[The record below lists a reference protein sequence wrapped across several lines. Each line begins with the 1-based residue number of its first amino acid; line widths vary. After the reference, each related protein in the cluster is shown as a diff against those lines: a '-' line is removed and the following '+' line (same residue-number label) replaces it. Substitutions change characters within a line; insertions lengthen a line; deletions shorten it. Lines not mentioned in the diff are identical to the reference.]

1 VATNVETARPAE
13 ARPSGIRLLRMA
25 LKNRKTAIMLI
36 FGFSAGLP
44 FSLLVGTLNAWL
56 GEAKVDLATIG
67 IISWIGLAYAFKF
80 LWAPLVDRTRLPGL
94 GRLGRRR
101 GWLIL
106 CQLLL
111 AATFLALSLTDPAIA
126 IGTFALVAVI
136 GAFAS
141 ATQDVVID
149 AWRIDVADE
158 TATVEILSSIYQM
171 GFRIAALIG
180 GALALVLSAR
190 ISWPGVYAVMGVVMA
205 LTILATL
212 MAPDTARPV
221 EELGF
226 RELRERGAV
235 HPKLRAIGLTLVGL
249 GWAWAIGAVAL
260 FMVRILNVD
269 PADPTPPKAS
279 DFTAQMGP
287 WIIAATV
294 VLPAL
299 VATYFNWLRKH
310 GRNVLEHDVP
320 SSSATQRAADH
331 AYSALLLPLADLIAR
346 LRWGVII
353 ALGIILTYRLTDSI
367 WGPFAFPFYLT
378 ELQYTADEVAF
389 ASKVFGVFM
398 TIAGIAIGGIM
409 FVTVGRMP
417 TLIFGAIIAA
427 ATNLLYADLAG
438 GAYYIDAFANTFGL
452 NSLGV
457 DPRMVRL
464 MIAISGENIAG
475 GLAGAAYVAYLS
487 SIASKDYSAVQY
499 ALLSSLTL
507 LVGSLGRGA
516 LGEMIETDGYVP
528 VFYLTAA
535 LGGIAVVFCIL
546 EWIRWSYQRRRE
558 ASRPGLVPAGD
569 AARAQEGDTAA

>member
-1 VATNVETARPAE
+1 
-13 ARPSGIRLLRMA
+13 
-25 LKNRKTAIMLI
+25 MLV

-80 LWAPLVDRTRLPGL
+80 LWSPLVDRTRLPVL

-101 GWLIL
+101 GWLIV
-106 CQLLL
+106 CQLVL
-111 AATFLALSLTDPAIA
+111 ALTFVSLSLTDPALA

-171 GFRIAALIG
+171 GFRTAALVG

-190 ISWPGVYAVMGVVMA
+190 ISWPGVYLVMGVVMA
-205 LTILATL
+205 ATVIATL
-212 MAPDTARPV
+212 LAPDTARPA
-221 EELGF
+221 EGLGF
-226 RELRERGAV
+226 RELREPGAV
-235 HPKLRAIGLTLVGL
+235 HPKLRATGLVIVGL
-249 GWAWAIGAVAL
+249 GWAWAIATVAI
-260 FMVRILNVD
+260 FMVRILSVQPGD
-269 PADPTPPKAS
+269 PNPPKAS
-279 DFTAQMGP
+279 EFTSSTGP

-299 VATYFNWLRKH
+299 VAAYFNWLRAR
-310 GRNVLEHDVP
+310 GRNVLTEAAP
-320 SSSATQRAADH
+320 ATSGTQRAADH
-331 AYSALLLPLADLIAR
+331 AYSALLLPLVDLVGR
-346 LRWGVII
+346 LRWGVIV

-367 WGPFAFPFYLT
+367 WGPFAFPFYLS
-378 ELQYTADEVAF
+378 ELQYSADEVAF

-398 TIAGIAIGGIM
+398 TIAGIAIGGVL
-409 FVTVGRMP
+409 FVVLGRFP
-417 TLIFGAIIAA
+417 TLILGAIVAA
-427 ATNLLYADLAG
+427 ATNLLYADLAAG
-438 GAYYIDAFANTFGL
+438 SQYIDAFANTFGL
-452 NSLGV
+452 NAMGV

-516 LGEMIETDGYVP
+516 LGEMIETDGYVT
-528 VFYLTAA
+528 VFYVTAG
-535 LGGIAVVFCIL
+535 LGCIAVVFCIL
-546 EWIRWSYQRRRE
+546 EWIRTSWQNRRSE
-558 ASRPGLVPAGD
+558 AAPELVPPSD
-569 AARAQEGDTAA
+569 AAHAVVGDTPG

>member
-1 VATNVETARPAE
+1 
-13 ARPSGIRLLRMA
+13 
-25 LKNRKTAIMLI
+25 MLV

-56 GEAKVDLATIG
+56 GEAQVNLATIG

-80 LWAPLVDRTRLPGL
+80 LWSPLVDRTRLPVL

-101 GWLIL
+101 GWLIV
-106 CQLLL
+106 CQLVL
-111 AATFLALSLTDPAIA
+111 AGTFLSLSLTDPSLA

-171 GFRIAALIG
+171 GFRIAALVG

-190 ISWPGVYAVMGVVMA
+190 ISWPAVYAVMGVVMA
-205 LTILATL
+205 LTIIATL
-212 MAPDTARPV
+212 LAPDTARPAD
-221 EELGF
+221 ELGF
-226 RELRERGAV
+226 KELREPGAV
-235 HPKLRAIGLTLVGL
+235 HPKLRAIGLIVVGL
-249 GWAWAIGAVAL
+249 GWAWAIATVAW
-260 FMVRILNVD
+260 FMIRILSVAPGD
-269 PADPTPPKAS
+269 PNPPKAS
-279 DFTAQMGP
+279 EFTATMGP

-299 VATYFNWLRKH
+299 VATYFNWLRAH
-310 GRNVLEHDVP
+310 GRNVLDRAAP
-320 SSSATQRAADH
+320 ATSGLQRAADH
-331 AYSALLLPLADLIAR
+331 AYSALLLPLADLVAR

-378 ELQYTADEVAF
+378 ELQYSADEVAF

-398 TIAGIAIGGIM
+398 TIAGIAIGGVL
-409 FVTVGRMP
+409 FVTLGRMP
-417 TLIFGAIIAA
+417 TLVLGAIVAA
-427 ATNLLYADLAG
+427 VTNLLYADLAA
-438 GAYYIDAFANTFGL
+438 GAPYIDAFASTFGL
-452 NSLGV
+452 HNVGV
-457 DPRMVRL
+457 DPRMMRL

-487 SIASKDYSAVQY
+487 SIASKEYSAVQY

-516 LGEMIETDGYVP
+516 LGEMIETDGYVA
-528 VFYLTAA
+528 VFFLTAA
-535 LGGIAVVFCIL
+535 LGGLGVLFCIL
-546 EWIRWSYQRRRE
+546 EWIRSAWAKGRE
-558 ASRPGLVPAGD
+558 GRAAPERMPTSD
-569 AARAQEGDTAA
+569 AARVAEGDTAA

>member
-1 VATNVETARPAE
+1 METE
-13 ARPSGIRLLRMA
+13 KPSGLRLLKLAMRN
-25 LKNRKTAIMLI
+25 KKTGIMLV

-80 LWAPLVDRTRLPGL
+80 LWSPLVDRTRLPLL

-101 GWLIL
+101 GWLIV

-111 AATFLALSLTDPAIA
+111 AATFLALSLTNPAIA
-126 IGTFALVAVI
+126 IGTFALVAVV

-149 AWRIDVADE
+149 AWRIDVADD

-171 GFRIAALIG
+171 GFRTAALVG
-180 GALALVLSAR
+180 GALALVLSER
-190 ISWPGVYAVMGVVMA
+190 ISWPGVYAVMGAVMA
-205 LTILATL
+205 LTVIATL
-212 MAPDTARPV
+212 LAPDTARPPA
-221 EELGF
+221 ELGE
-226 RELRERGAV
+226 RELREPGAIT
-235 HPKLRAIGLTLVGL
+235 PKVRAIGLAVVGA
-249 GWAWAIGAVAL
+249 GWAWAIITVAL
-260 FMVRILNVD
+260 FMIRMLNIAPGD
-269 PADPTPPKAS
+269 PNPPKAS
-279 DFTAQMGP
+279 DFTAQTGP

-294 VLPAL
+294 LLPAL
-299 VATYFNWLRKH
+299 VATLFNWLQSR
-310 GRNVLEHDVP
+310 GRQTLTEARP
-320 SSSATQRAADH
+320 ATSAAARGADH
-331 AYSALLLPLADLIAR
+331 AYSALLLPLADLIGR

-353 ALGIILTYRLTDSI
+353 ALGIVLTYRLTDSI

-378 ELQYTADEVAF
+378 ELQYSADEVAF

-398 TIAGIAIGGIM
+398 TIAGIAIGGVL
-409 FVTVGRMP
+409 FVTLGRMP
-417 TLIFGAIIAA
+417 TLILGAIVAA
-427 ATNLLYADLAG
+427 ATNLLYADLAA
-438 GAYYIDAFANTFGL
+438 GAPVIDAFANFFGL
-452 NSLGV
+452 NNLGV

-487 SIASKDYSAVQY
+487 SIASKSYSAVQY

-516 LGEMIETDGYVP
+516 LGEMIDTQGYVP

-546 EWIRWSYQRRRE
+546 EWIRSAHERRNTE
-558 ASRPGLVPAGD
+558 AAPELVPTSD
-569 AARAQEGDTAA
+569 AARVQEGDTAA

>member
-1 VATNVETARPAE
+1 MERTDEKL
-13 ARPSGIRLLRMA
+13 SGLRLLGAAMR
-25 LKNRKTAIMLI
+25 NRKTGIMLV

-44 FSLLVGTLNAWL
+44 FSLLVGTLNAWM
-56 GEAKVDLATIG
+56 GEAQVNLATIG

-80 LWAPLVDRTRLPGL
+80 LWAPLVDRTRLPVL

-101 GWLIL
+101 GWLIV
-106 CQLLL
+106 CQAVL
-111 AATFLALSLTDPAIA
+111 AATFLSLSLTDPALA

-190 ISWPGVYAVMGVVMA
+190 ISWPGVYAVMGVVMG
-205 LTILATL
+205 LTIIATL
-212 MAPDTARPV
+212 IAPDTARPA
-221 EELGF
+221 EELGY
-226 RELRERGAV
+226 RELREPGAV
-235 HPKLRAIGLTLVGL
+235 HPKLRAFGLALVGA
-249 GWAWAIGAVAL
+249 GWAWAIATVAF
-260 FMVRILNVD
+260 FMVRILSVQPGD
-269 PADPTPPKAS
+269 PNPPKAS
-279 DFTAQMGP
+279 EFTAQMGP
-287 WIIAATV
+287 LIIAATV

-299 VATYFNWLRKH
+299 VATYFNWLRSR
-310 GRNVLEHDVP
+310 GRHVLTEATP
-320 SSSATQRAADH
+320 SNSGLQRAADH
-331 AYSALLLPLADLIAR
+331 AYSALLLPLADLVAR

-378 ELQYTADEVAF
+378 ELQYSADEVAF

-398 TIAGIAIGGIM
+398 TIAGIAIGGVL
-409 FVTVGRMP
+409 FVTLGRMP
-417 TLIFGAIIAA
+417 TLILGAIVAA
-427 ATNLLYADLAG
+427 ATNLLYADLAA
-438 GAYYIDAFANTFGL
+438 GAPYIDAFANTFGL
-452 NSLGV
+452 NSLGA

-516 LGEMIETDGYVP
+516 LGEMIETQGYVP
-528 VFYLTAA
+528 VFLLTAA

-546 EWIRWSYQRRRE
+546 EWIRSANQSRRE
-558 ASRPGLVPAGD
+558 RAAPELVPPSD
-569 AARAQEGDTAA
+569 AARVTEGDTAA

>member
-1 VATNVETARPAE
+1 VSVATAAETKK
-13 ARPSGIRLLRMA
+13 PSGLRLLGAA
-25 LKNRKTAIMLI
+25 LRHKKTAIMLV

-44 FSLLVGTLNAWL
+44 FSLLVGTLNAWM
-56 GEAKVDLATIG
+56 GEAKISLATIG

-80 LWAPLVDRTRLPGL
+80 LWSPLVDRLRVPVL

-101 GWLIL
+101 GWLVL
-106 CQLLL
+106 CQAIL
-111 AATFLALSLTDPAIA
+111 AATFLSLSMTDPAVS
-126 IGTFALVAVI
+126 IGTFALIAVI

-190 ISWPGVYAVMGVVMA
+190 ISWPGVYAAMGVVMA

-212 MAPDTARPV
+212 LAPDTARPV
-221 EELGF
+221 EELGYK
-226 RELRERGAV
+226 ELREPGAV
-235 HPKLRAIGLTLVGL
+235 HPKLRAFGLVLVGL
-249 GWAWAIGAVAL
+249 GWAWAIAAVAW
-260 FMVRILNVD
+260 FMMRMLSVEPGD
-269 PADPTPPKAS
+269 PNPPKAS
-279 DFTAQMGP
+279 EFTQSTGP

-310 GRNVLEHDVP
+310 GRNVLTHAVP
-320 SSSATQRAADH
+320 STSGLQRAADH
-331 AYSALLLPLADLIAR
+331 AYSALLLPLADLIGR

-378 ELQYTADEVAF
+378 ELQYSADEVAF

-398 TIAGIAIGGIM
+398 TIAGIAIGGIL
-409 FVTVGRMP
+409 FVTLGRMP
-417 TLIFGAIIAA
+417 TLILGAIVAA
-427 ATNLLYADLAG
+427 VTNLLYADLAA
-438 GAYYIDAFANTFGL
+438 GAPYIDAFASTFGL
-452 NSLGV
+452 HSVGV
-457 DPRMVRL
+457 DPRMMRL

-487 SIASKDYSAVQY
+487 SIASKDYAAVQY

-516 LGEMIETDGYVP
+516 LGEMIETDGYVA

-535 LGGIAVVFCIL
+535 LGGLGVLFCIL
-546 EWIRWSYQRRRE
+546 EWIRSAWYDRRE
-558 ASRPGLVPAGD
+558 REAAPELVPPSD
-569 AARAQEGDTAA
+569 AAKVTEGDTAA

>member
-1 VATNVETARPAE
+1 
-13 ARPSGIRLLRMA
+13 
-25 LKNRKTAIMLI
+25 
-36 FGFSAGLP
+36 
-44 FSLLVGTLNAWL
+44 
-56 GEAKVDLATIG
+56 
-67 IISWIGLAYAFKF
+67 
-80 LWAPLVDRTRLPGL
+80 
-94 GRLGRRR
+94 
-101 GWLIL
+101 
-106 CQLLL
+106 
-111 AATFLALSLTDPAIA
+111 
-126 IGTFALVAVI
+126 
-136 GAFAS
+136 
-141 ATQDVVID
+141 
-149 AWRIDVADE
+149 
-158 TATVEILSSIYQM
+158 
-171 GFRIAALIG
+171 
-180 GALALVLSAR
+180 
-190 ISWPGVYAVMGVVMA
+190 
-205 LTILATL
+205 
-212 MAPDTARPV
+212 
-221 EELGF
+221 
-226 RELRERGAV
+226 
-235 HPKLRAIGLTLVGL
+235 
-249 GWAWAIGAVAL
+249 
-260 FMVRILNVD
+260 
-269 PADPTPPKAS
+269 
-279 DFTAQMGP
+279 MGP

-310 GRNVLEHDVP
+310 GRNVLEQDVP

-398 TIAGIAIGGIM
+398 TITGIAIGGIM

-546 EWIRWSYQRRRE
+546 EWIRSAYQNRDRE
-558 ASRPGLVPAGD
+558 AAPGLVPAAD
-569 AARAQEGDTAA
+569 AAKAQQGDTA

>member
-1 VATNVETARPAE
+1 VEQKLT
-13 ARPSGIRLLRMA
+13 GWRLLGAA
-25 LKNRKTAIMLI
+25 LKDRKTAIMLV

-56 GEAKVDLATIG
+56 GEAKVNLATIG

-80 LWAPLVDRTRLPGL
+80 LWAPLVDRTVLPGL

-101 GWLIL
+101 GWLVL
-106 CQLLL
+106 CQLVL
-111 AATFLALSLTDPAIA
+111 AATFLSLSLTDPALA
-126 IGTFALVAVI
+126 IGTFAMVAVV

-158 TATVEILSSIYQM
+158 KATVDILSSVYQM
-171 GFRIAALIG
+171 GFRTAALIG

-205 LTILATL
+205 LTIVATL
-212 MAPDTARPV
+212 MAPDTARPPSEV
-221 EELGF
+221 GMK
-226 RELRERGAV
+226 ELREPGAV
-235 HPKLRAIGLTLVGL
+235 EPRLRALGLAVVGL
-249 GWAWAIGAVAL
+249 GWAWAILTVAF
-260 FMVRILNVD
+260 FMVRMLNVD
-269 PADPTPPKAS
+269 PADPNPPKAS
-279 DFTAQMGP
+279 EFTANMGP

-294 VLPAL
+294 ALPAL
-299 VATYFNWLRKH
+299 VATWFNWLEKKGER
-310 GRNVLEHDVP
+310 VLT
-320 SSSATQRAADH
+320 SAEPARSGWSRAADH
-331 AYSALLLPLADLIAR
+331 SYAALILPLADLIAR
-346 LRWGVII
+346 LRWSVII
-353 ALGIILTYRLTDSI
+353 VLGIILTYRLTDSI

-378 ELQYTADEVAF
+378 ELHYSADEVAF

-398 TIAGIAIGGIM
+398 TMAGIAIGAFL

-417 TLIFGAIIAA
+417 TLVLGAIVAA
-427 ATNLLYADLAG
+427 ATNLLYADLAAG
-438 GAYYIDAFANTFGL
+438 GGGIDAFANFFGL

-464 MIAISGENIAG
+464 MVAISGENIAG
-475 GLAGAAYVAYLS
+475 GLAGGAYVAYLS
-487 SIASKDYSAVQY
+487 SIASKTYSAVQY

-516 LGEMIETDGYVP
+516 LGEMIDTDGYVA

-546 EWIRWSYQRRRE
+546 EWIRTAHSSRRE
-558 ASRPGLVPAGD
+558 KAAPGLVPTSD
-569 AARAQEGDTAA
+569 AARAAEGDTP

>member
-1 VATNVETARPAE
+1 MEQKL
-13 ARPSGIRLLRMA
+13 SGWRLLVAA
-25 LKNRKTAIMLI
+25 LKDKKTAIMLI

-56 GEAKVDLATIG
+56 GEAKVNLATIG

-80 LWAPLVDRTRLPGL
+80 LWAPLVDRTLLPGL

-106 CQLLL
+106 CQLVL
-111 AATFLALSLTDPAIA
+111 AATFLSLSLTDPALA
-126 IGTFALVAVI
+126 IGTFAMVAVI

-158 TATVEILSSIYQM
+158 RATVDILSSVYQM
-171 GFRIAALIG
+171 GFRTAALIG

-205 LTILATL
+205 LTVIATL
-212 MAPDTARPV
+212 MAPDTARPPSEV
-221 EELGF
+221 GMK
-226 RELRERGAV
+226 ELREPGAV
-235 HPKLRAIGLTLVGL
+235 EPKLRALGLAVVGL
-249 GWAWAIGAVAL
+249 GWAWAIATVAF
-260 FMVRILNVD
+260 FMVRMLNID
-269 PADPTPPKAS
+269 PADPNPPKAS
-279 DFTAQMGP
+279 EFTANMGP

-294 VLPAL
+294 ALPAL
-299 VATYFNWLRKH
+299 VATWFNWLQKQGTR
-310 GRNVLEHDVP
+310 VLTDAEP
-320 SSSATQRAADH
+320 ARSSLARAADH
-331 AYSALLLPLADLIAR
+331 SYAALILPLADLIAR

-353 ALGIILTYRLTDSI
+353 VLGIILTYRLTDSI

-378 ELQYTADEVAF
+378 ELHYSADEVAF

-398 TIAGIAIGGIM
+398 TMGGIAIGAFL

-417 TLIFGAIIAA
+417 TLILGAIVAA
-427 ATNLLYADLAG
+427 ATNLLYADLAAG
-438 GAYYIDAFANTFGL
+438 GAGIDAFANLFGL

-457 DPRMVRL
+457 DPRMIRL
-464 MIAISGENIAG
+464 MVAISGENIAG
-475 GLAGAAYVAYLS
+475 GLAGGAYVAYLS
-487 SIASKDYSAVQY
+487 SIASKTYSAVQY

-516 LGEMIETDGYVP
+516 LGEMIETDGYVA

-546 EWIRWSYQRRRE
+546 EWIRAAHSSRRE
-558 ASRPGLVPAGD
+558 EAAPGLVPTSD
-569 AARAQEGDTAA
+569 AAHAAEGDTP

>member
-1 VATNVETARPAE
+1 MAQAE
-13 ARPSGIRLLRMA
+13 KKLGGLKLLGAA
-25 LKNRKTAIMLI
+25 LRNRKTAIMLV

-44 FSLLVGTLNAWL
+44 FSLLVGTLNAWM
-56 GEAKVDLATIG
+56 GEAKIDLATIG

-80 LWAPLVDRTRLPGL
+80 LWSPLVDRTRLPVL

-101 GWLIL
+101 GWLIV
-106 CQLLL
+106 CQLVL
-111 AATFLALSLTDPAIA
+111 ALTFLSLSMTDPALA
-126 IGTFALVAVI
+126 IGTFAMVAVI

-171 GFRIAALIG
+171 GFRIAALVG

-190 ISWPGVYAVMGVVMA
+190 ISWPAVYMVMGIVMA
-205 LTILATL
+205 ATVIATL
-212 MAPDTARPV
+212 FAPDTARPA

-226 RELRERGAV
+226 RELREPGAV
-235 HPKLRAIGLTLVGL
+235 HPKLRALGLAVVGL
-249 GWAWAIGAVAL
+249 GWAWAIVTIAN
-260 FMVRILNVD
+260 FMMRILSVQPGD
-269 PADPTPPKAS
+269 PNPPKAS
-279 DFTAQMGP
+279 EFTASTGP

-294 VLPAL
+294 FLPAL
-299 VATYFNWLRKH
+299 VATYFNWLRTN
-310 GRNVLEHDVP
+310 GRNVLAEAVP
-320 SSSATQRAADH
+320 ATSGTQRAADH
-331 AYSALLLPLADLIAR
+331 AYSALLLPLADLVQR

-378 ELQYTADEVAF
+378 ELQYSADEVAF

-398 TIAGIAIGGIM
+398 TIAGIAIGGVL
-409 FVTVGRMP
+409 FVTLGRYP
-417 TLIFGAIIAA
+417 TLILGAMVAA
-427 ATNLLYADLAG
+427 ATNLLYADLAA
-438 GAYYIDAFANTFGL
+438 GAHYIDAFANTFGL
-452 NSLGV
+452 SAMGV

-464 MIAISGENIAG
+464 MVAISGENIAG

-516 LGEMIETDGYVP
+516 LGEMIETDGYVA
-528 VFYLTAA
+528 VFHLTAA
-535 LGGIAVVFCIL
+535 LGGIAVVFCVL
-546 EWIRWSYQRRRE
+546 EWIRASWQNRRGTTAPE
-558 ASRPGLVPAGD
+558 LMPTSD
-569 AARAQEGDTAA
+569 AARVTEGDTAA

>member
-1 VATNVETARPAE
+1 VATAAVTKK
-13 ARPSGIRLLRMA
+13 PSGLRLLGAA
-25 LKNRKTAIMLI
+25 LRHKKTAIMLV

-44 FSLLVGTLNAWL
+44 FSLLVGTLNAWM
-56 GEAKVDLATIG
+56 GEAKISLATIG

-80 LWAPLVDRTRLPGL
+80 LWSPLVDRVRLPVL

-101 GWLIL
+101 GWLVL
-106 CQLLL
+106 CQAIL
-111 AATFLALSLTDPAIA
+111 AATFLSLSMTDPAVS
-126 IGTFALVAVI
+126 IGTFALIAVI

-158 TATVEILSSIYQM
+158 VATVEILSSIYQM

-190 ISWPGVYAVMGVVMA
+190 ISWPGVYAAMGVVMA

-212 MAPDTARPV
+212 LAPDTARPV
-221 EELGF
+221 EELGYK
-226 RELRERGAV
+226 ELREPGAV
-235 HPKLRAIGLTLVGL
+235 HPKLRAFGLALVGL
-249 GWAWAIGAVAL
+249 GWAWAIAAVAW
-260 FMVRILNVD
+260 FMIRMLSVEPGD
-269 PADPTPPKAS
+269 PNPPPKAS
-279 DFTAQMGP
+279 EFTQSTGP

-310 GRNVLEHDVP
+310 GRHVLTHAVP
-320 SSSATQRAADH
+320 STSGLQRAADH
-331 AYSALLLPLADLIAR
+331 AYSALLLPLADLIGR

-378 ELQYTADEVAF
+378 ELQYSADEVAF

-398 TIAGIAIGGIM
+398 TIAGIAIGGIL
-409 FVTVGRMP
+409 FVTLGRMP
-417 TLIFGAIIAA
+417 TLTLGAIVAA
-427 ATNLLYADLAG
+427 VTNLLYADLAA
-438 GAYYIDAFANTFGL
+438 GAPYIDAFASTFGL
-452 NSLGV
+452 HSLGV
-457 DPRMVRL
+457 DPRMMRL

-487 SIASKDYSAVQY
+487 SIASKDYAAVQY

-516 LGEMIETDGYVP
+516 LGEMIETDGYVA

-535 LGGIAVVFCIL
+535 LGGLGVLFCIL
-546 EWIRWSYQRRRE
+546 EWIRSAWSDRGERE
-558 ASRPGLVPAGD
+558 AAPELVPPSD
-569 AARAQEGDTAA
+569 AAKVTEGDTAA

>member
-1 VATNVETARPAE
+1 MSVASAAVTKK
-13 ARPSGIRLLRMA
+13 PSGLRLLGAA
-25 LKNRKTAIMLI
+25 LKHRKTAIMLV

-56 GEAKVDLATIG
+56 GEAQVNLATIG

-80 LWAPLVDRTRLPGL
+80 LWAPLVDRTRLPVL

-101 GWLIL
+101 GWLIV
-106 CQLLL
+106 CQAIL
-111 AATFLALSLTDPAIA
+111 AATFLCLSMTDPAIS
-126 IGTFALVAVI
+126 IGVFALIAVI

-171 GFRIAALIG
+171 GHRTAALVG
-180 GALALVLSAR
+180 GALALSLSAQ
-190 ISWPGVYAVMGVVMA
+190 ISWPAVYAVMGVVMA
-205 LTILATL
+205 CTILATL
-212 MAPDTARPV
+212 LAPDTARPV

-226 RELRERGAV
+226 RELREPGAV
-235 HPKLRAIGLTLVGL
+235 HPKLRAAGLIVVGL
-249 GWAWAIGAVAL
+249 GWAWAIGAVAW
-260 FMVRILNVD
+260 FMVRILTVAPDD
-269 PADPTPPKAS
+269 PNPPKAS
-279 DFTAQMGP
+279 EFTQQMGP

-299 VATYFNWLRKH
+299 VATYFNWLRAH
-310 GRNVLEHDVP
+310 GRNVLRDSAP
-320 SSSATQRAADH
+320 STSGTQRAADH
-331 AYSALLLPLADLIAR
+331 AYSALLLPLADLVHR

-378 ELQYTADEVAF
+378 ELQYSPLEVAF

-398 TIAGIAIGGIM
+398 TIAGIAIGGVL
-409 FVTVGRMP
+409 FVTLGRMP
-417 TLIFGAIIAA
+417 TLILGAIVAA
-427 ATNLLYADLAG
+427 ATNLLYADLAA
-438 GAYYIDAFANTFGL
+438 GAPYIDAFANTFGL
-452 NSLGV
+452 HNVGV
-457 DPRMVRL
+457 DPRMMRL

-516 LGEMIETDGYVP
+516 LGEMIETDGYVA
-528 VFYLTAA
+528 VFLLTAA
-535 LGGIAVVFCIL
+535 LGALGVFFCIL
-546 EWIRWSYQRRRE
+546 EWIRSAWQNRRDERAAPE
-558 ASRPGLVPAGD
+558 LVPPSD
-569 AARAQEGDTAA
+569 AARVTEGDTA

>member
-1 VATNVETARPAE
+1 MEQKL
-13 ARPSGIRLLRMA
+13 SGWRLLGAA
-25 LKNRKTAIMLI
+25 LKDKKTAIMLV

-56 GEAKVDLATIG
+56 GEAKVNLATIG

-80 LWAPLVDRTRLPGL
+80 LWAPLVDRTILPGL

-101 GWLIL
+101 GWLVL
-106 CQLLL
+106 CQLVL
-111 AATFLALSLTDPAIA
+111 AATFLSLSLTDPALA
-126 IGTFALVAVI
+126 IGTFALVAVV

-158 TATVEILSSIYQM
+158 RATVDILSSVYQM
-171 GFRIAALIG
+171 GFRTAALIG

-205 LTILATL
+205 LTIIATL
-212 MAPDTARPV
+212 MAPDTARPPSEV
-221 EELGF
+221 GM

-235 HPKLRAIGLTLVGL
+235 EPRLRALGLAVVGIGWT
-249 GWAWAIGAVAL
+249 WAILTVAF

-269 PADPTPPKAS
+269 PADPSPPKAS
-279 DFTAQMGP
+279 EFTASMGP

-294 VLPAL
+294 ALPAL
-299 VATYFNWLRKH
+299 VATWFNWLQAQGTR
-310 GRNVLEHDVP
+310 VLTADSP
-320 SSSATQRAADH
+320 TRSAWSRAADH
-331 AYSALLLPLADLIAR
+331 SYAALILPLADLVAR

-353 ALGIILTYRLTDSI
+353 VLGIILTYRLTDSI

-378 ELQYTADEVAF
+378 ELGYSADEVAF

-398 TIAGIAIGGIM
+398 TMAGIAIGAFL
-409 FVTVGRMP
+409 FVTLGRMP
-417 TLIFGAIIAA
+417 TLVLGAVVAA
-427 ATNLLYADLAG
+427 LTNLLYADLAAG
-438 GAYYIDAFANTFGL
+438 GAGIDAFSNLFGL
-452 NSLGV
+452 NNLGV
-457 DPRMVRL
+457 DPRMIRL
-464 MIAISGENIAG
+464 MVAISGENIAG
-475 GLAGAAYVAYLS
+475 GLAGGAYVAYLS
-487 SIASKDYSAVQY
+487 SIASKTYSAVQY

-516 LGEMIETDGYVP
+516 LGEMIDTDGYVA

-535 LGGIAVVFCIL
+535 LGGIAVVLCIL
-546 EWIRWSYQRRRE
+546 EWIRTAHSSRRE
-558 ASRPGLVPAGD
+558 KAAPELVPSSD
-569 AARAQEGDTAA
+569 AARAAEGGTA

>member
-1 VATNVETARPAE
+1 VATAAVTKK
-13 ARPSGIRLLRMA
+13 PSGLRLLGAA
-25 LKNRKTAIMLI
+25 LRNKKTAIMLV

-44 FSLLVGTLNAWL
+44 FSLLVGTLNAWM
-56 GEAKVDLATIG
+56 GEAQISLATIG

-80 LWAPLVDRTRLPGL
+80 LWSPLVDRVRLPVL

-101 GWLIL
+101 GWLVL
-106 CQLLL
+106 CQAIL
-111 AATFLALSLTDPAIA
+111 AATFLSLSMTDPAVS
-126 IGTFALVAVI
+126 IGTFALIAVI

-158 TATVEILSSIYQM
+158 VATVEILSSIYQM

-190 ISWPGVYAVMGVVMA
+190 ISWPGVYAAMGVVMA

-212 MAPDTARPV
+212 LAPDTARPV
-221 EELGF
+221 EELGYK
-226 RELRERGAV
+226 ELREPGAV
-235 HPKLRAIGLTLVGL
+235 HPKLRAFGLALVGL
-249 GWAWAIGAVAL
+249 GWAWAIAAVAW
-260 FMVRILNVD
+260 FMIRMLSVEPGD
-269 PADPTPPKAS
+269 PNPPPKAS
-279 DFTAQMGP
+279 EFTQSTGP

-299 VATYFNWLRKH
+299 VTTYFNWLRKH
-310 GRNVLEHDVP
+310 GRNVLTHAVP
-320 SSSATQRAADH
+320 STSGLQRAADH
-331 AYSALLLPLADLIAR
+331 AYSALLLPLADLIGR

-378 ELQYTADEVAF
+378 ELQYSADEVAF

-398 TIAGIAIGGIM
+398 TIAGIAIGGIL
-409 FVTVGRMP
+409 FVTLGRMP
-417 TLIFGAIIAA
+417 TLILGAIVAA
-427 ATNLLYADLAG
+427 VTNLLYADLAA
-438 GAYYIDAFANTFGL
+438 GAPYIDAFANTVGL
-452 NSLGV
+452 NSFGV
-457 DPRMVRL
+457 DPRMMRL

-487 SIASKDYSAVQY
+487 SIASKDYAAVQY

-516 LGEMIETDGYVP
+516 LGEMIETDGYVA

-535 LGGIAVVFCIL
+535 LGGLGVLFCIL
-546 EWIRWSYQRRRE
+546 EWIRSAWSDRRE
-558 ASRPGLVPAGD
+558 REAAPELVPPSD
-569 AARAQEGDTAA
+569 AAKVTEGDTAA

>member
-1 VATNVETARPAE
+1 MAE
-13 ARPSGIRLLRMA
+13 AVEQKKLSGLRLLGAA
-25 LKNRKTAIMLI
+25 LRNRKTAIMLV

-56 GEAKVDLATIG
+56 GEAQVNLATIG

-80 LWAPLVDRTRLPGL
+80 LWAPLVDRTRLPVL

-101 GWLIL
+101 GWLIV
-106 CQLLL
+106 CQLVL
-111 AATFLALSLTDPAIA
+111 AATFLSLSLTDPRLA

-149 AWRIDVADE
+149 AWRIDVADD

-171 GFRIAALIG
+171 GFRIAALVG

-190 ISWPGVYAVMGVVMA
+190 ISWPAVYAVMGVVMA
-205 LTILATL
+205 LTVIATL
-212 MAPDTARPV
+212 LAPDTARPAD
-221 EELGF
+221 ELGF
-226 RELRERGAV
+226 KELRERGAV
-235 HPKLRAIGLTLVGL
+235 HPKLRAIGLIVVGL
-249 GWAWAIGAVAL
+249 GWAWAIATVAW
-260 FMVRILNVD
+260 FMIRILSVAPGD
-269 PADPTPPKAS
+269 PNPPKAS
-279 DFTAQMGP
+279 EFTAQMGP

-299 VATYFNWLRKH
+299 VATYFNWLRAH
-310 GRNVLEHDVP
+310 GRNVLDHAAP
-320 SSSATQRAADH
+320 ATSGLQRAADH

-378 ELQYTADEVAF
+378 ELQYSADEVAF

-398 TIAGIAIGGIM
+398 TIAGIAIGGVL
-409 FVTVGRMP
+409 FVTLGRMP
-417 TLIFGAIIAA
+417 TLVLGAILAA
-427 ATNLLYADLAG
+427 VTNLLYADLAA
-438 GAYYIDAFANTFGL
+438 GAPYIDAFASTFGL
-452 NSLGV
+452 HNVGV
-457 DPRMVRL
+457 EPRMMRL

-487 SIASKDYSAVQY
+487 SIASKEYSAVQY

-516 LGEMIETDGYVP
+516 LGEMVETDGYVA

-535 LGGIAVVFCIL
+535 LGGLAVIFCIL
-546 EWIRWSYQRRRE
+546 EWIRSAWAKGRE
-558 ASRPGLVPAGD
+558 GRTAPELVPPGD
-569 AARAQEGDTAA
+569 AARAAVGDTAA

>member
-1 VATNVETARPAE
+1 VSEKL
-13 ARPSGIRLLRMA
+13 SGWRLLGAA
-25 LKNRKTAIMLI
+25 LKNRKTAIMLV

-56 GEAKVDLATIG
+56 GEAQVNLATIG

-111 AATFLALSLTDPAIA
+111 AATFLALSLTDPALA
-126 IGTFALVAVI
+126 IGTFAAVAVI

-149 AWRIDVADE
+149 AWRIDVADD
-158 TATVEILSSIYQM
+158 TATVEILSSVYQM
-171 GFRIAALIG
+171 GFRTAALVG
-180 GALALVLSAR
+180 GALALVLSSR

-205 LTILATL
+205 LTVIATL
-212 MAPDTARPV
+212 IAPDTARPV

-226 RELRERGAV
+226 RELREPGAV
-235 HPKLRAIGLTLVGL
+235 HPKLRAAGLAVVGL
-249 GWAWAIGAVAL
+249 GWAWAIGSVAW
-260 FMVRILNVD
+260 FMVRILSVQPGD
-269 PADPTPPKAS
+269 PNPPKAS

-299 VATYFNWLRKH
+299 VATYFNWLRAH
-310 GRNVLEHDVP
+310 GRQVLTEP
-320 SSSATQRAADH
+320 APATSATQRAADH

-378 ELQYTADEVAF
+378 ELHYSPDEVAF

-398 TIAGIAIGGIM
+398 TIAGITIGGLL
-409 FVTVGRMP
+409 FVTLGRMP
-417 TLIFGAIIAA
+417 TLILGAIVAA
-427 ATNLLYADLAG
+427 ATNLLYADLAT
-438 GAYYIDAFANTFGL
+438 GAHFIDSFANVTGL
-452 NSLGV
+452 NSLGI
-457 DPRMVRL
+457 DPRMIRL
-464 MIAISGENIAG
+464 MVAISGENIAG

-516 LGEMIETDGYVP
+516 LGEMIETSGYAA

-546 EWIRWSYQRRRE
+546 EWIRSAHQSRRE
-558 ASRPGLVPAGD
+558 RAAPELVPASD
-569 AARAQEGDTAA
+569 AAKAMEGDTGA

>member
-1 VATNVETARPAE
+1 VAAQDRK
-13 ARPSGIRLLRMA
+13 PSGLRLLGAA
-25 LKNRKTAIMLI
+25 LRNRKTAIMLV

-56 GEAKVDLATIG
+56 GEAQVNLATIG

-80 LWAPLVDRTRLPGL
+80 LWAPLVDRTRLPVL
-94 GRLGRRR
+94 GKLGRRR
-101 GWLIL
+101 GWLVL
-106 CQLLL
+106 CQLIL
-111 AATFLALSLTDPAIA
+111 AGTFLSLSFTDPAIS
-126 IGTFALVAVI
+126 IGTFALIAVI

-190 ISWPGVYAVMGVVMA
+190 ISWPGVYMVMGVVMG
-205 LTILATL
+205 LTVIATL
-212 MAPDTARPV
+212 IAPDTARPV

-235 HPKLRAIGLTLVGL
+235 HPKLRAFGLALVGL
-249 GWAWAIGAVAL
+249 GWAWAIATVAW
-260 FMVRILNVD
+260 FMARMLNVQPGD
-269 PADPTPPKAS
+269 PNPPKAS

-287 WIIAATV
+287 LIIAATV

-299 VATYFNWLRKH
+299 VATYFNWLRRH
-310 GRNVLEHDVP
+310 GRNVLAEDVP
-320 SSSATQRAADH
+320 STSATQRAADH
-331 AYSALLLPLADLIAR
+331 AYSALLLPLADLVQR
-346 LRWGVII
+346 LRWGVIV

-378 ELQYTADEVAF
+378 ELQYTVDEVAF

-398 TIAGIAIGGIM
+398 TIAGIAIGGVL
-409 FVTVGRMP
+409 FVTLGRFP
-417 TLIFGAIIAA
+417 TLILGAIVAA
-427 ATNLLYADLAG
+427 LTNLLYADLAA
-438 GAYYIDAFANTFGL
+438 GAPYIDAFANTFGL
-452 NSLGV
+452 NEMGV

-464 MIAISGENIAG
+464 MVAISGENIAG

-516 LGEMIETDGYVP
+516 LGEMIETDGYFA
-528 VFYLTAA
+528 VFLLTAA

-546 EWIRWSYQRRRE
+546 EWIRSSWQSRRE
-558 ASRPGLVPAGD
+558 QAAPELVPPSD
-569 AARAQEGDTAA
+569 AARATEGDTAA

>member
-1 VATNVETARPAE
+1 MEQKL
-13 ARPSGIRLLRMA
+13 SGWRLLVAA
-25 LKNRKTAIMLI
+25 LKDKKTAIMLI

-56 GEAKVDLATIG
+56 GEAKVNLATIG

-80 LWAPLVDRTRLPGL
+80 LWAPLVDRTLLPGL

-106 CQLLL
+106 CQLVL
-111 AATFLALSLTDPAIA
+111 AATFLSLSLTDPALA
-126 IGTFALVAVI
+126 IGTFAMVAVI

-158 TATVEILSSIYQM
+158 KATVDILSSVYQM
-171 GFRIAALIG
+171 GFRTAALIG

-205 LTILATL
+205 LTVIATL
-212 MAPDTARPV
+212 MAPDTARPPSEV
-221 EELGF
+221 GMK
-226 RELRERGAV
+226 ELREPGAV
-235 HPKLRAIGLTLVGL
+235 DPKLRALGLAVVGI
-249 GWAWAIGAVAL
+249 GWAWAILEVAF
-260 FMVRILNVD
+260 FMVRMLNID
-269 PADPTPPKAS
+269 PADPNPPKAS
-279 DFTAQMGP
+279 EFTANMGP

-294 VLPAL
+294 ALPAL
-299 VATYFNWLRKH
+299 VATWFNWLQKQGTR
-310 GRNVLEHDVP
+310 VLTDAEP
-320 SSSATQRAADH
+320 ARSAVARAADH
-331 AYSALLLPLADLIAR
+331 SYAALILPLADLVAR

-353 ALGIILTYRLTDSI
+353 VLGIILTYRLTDSI

-378 ELQYTADEVAF
+378 ELHYSADEVAF

-398 TIAGIAIGGIM
+398 TMAGIAIGAFL

-417 TLIFGAIIAA
+417 TLILGAIVAA
-427 ATNLLYADLAG
+427 ATNLLYADLAAG
-438 GAYYIDAFANTFGL
+438 GAGIDVFANLFGL

-464 MIAISGENIAG
+464 MVAISGENIAG
-475 GLAGAAYVAYLS
+475 GLAGGAYVAYLS
-487 SIASKDYSAVQY
+487 SIASKTYSAVQY

-516 LGEMIETDGYVP
+516 LGEMIETDGYVA
-528 VFYLTAA
+528 VFNLTAA

-546 EWIRWSYQRRRE
+546 EWIRAAHSSRRE
-558 ASRPGLVPAGD
+558 EAAPALVPTSD
-569 AARAQEGDTAA
+569 AAHAAEGDTP

>member
-1 VATNVETARPAE
+1 MATAVETTRPVE
-13 ARPSGIRLLRMA
+13 NPKGLRLLGLA
-25 LKNRKTAIMLI
+25 LRNRKTAIMLV

-56 GEAKVDLATIG
+56 GEAQVDLATIG
-67 IISWIGLAYAFKF
+67 LVSWIGLAYAFKF
-80 LWAPLVDRTRLPGL
+80 LWAPLVDRTRLPIV

-101 GWLIL
+101 SWLVT

-111 AATFLALSLTDPAIA
+111 AATFVALSFTDPALA
-126 IGTFALVAVI
+126 IGTFALVAVV

-149 AWRIDVADE
+149 AWRIDVADD

-171 GFRIAALIG
+171 GFRTAALVG
-180 GALALVLSAR
+180 GALALVLSDR

-205 LTILATL
+205 LTVIATL
-212 MAPDTARPV
+212 AAPDTARPPA
-221 EELGF
+221 ELGE
-226 RELRERGAV
+226 RELRQPGALD
-235 HPKLRAIGLTLVGL
+235 PKVRAAGLAVVGL
-249 GWAWAIGAVAL
+249 GWAWAIITIAA
-260 FMVRILNVD
+260 FMVRMLNVA
-269 PADPTPPKAS
+269 PGDPTPPKAS
-279 DFTAQMGP
+279 EFTAQTGP

-294 VLPAL
+294 LVPAL
-299 VATYFNWLRKH
+299 VATLFNWLQAR
-310 GRNVLEHDVP
+310 GRHLLDAPRPAE
-320 SSSATQRAADH
+320 SAAARGADH
-331 AYSALLLPLADLIAR
+331 AYSALLLPLADLIGR

-353 ALGIILTYRLTDSI
+353 ALGIVLTYRLTDSI

-378 ELQYTADEVAF
+378 ELQYSADEVAF

-398 TIAGIAIGGIM
+398 TIAGIAIGGVL
-409 FVTVGRMP
+409 FVTLGRMP
-417 TLIFGAIIAA
+417 TLILGAIVAA
-427 ATNLLYADLAG
+427 ATNLLYADLAA
-438 GAYYIDAFANTFGL
+438 GAPFIDAFANMFGL
-452 NSLGV
+452 YSLGV

-487 SIASKDYSAVQY
+487 SIASKSYSAVQY

-507 LVGSLGRGA
+507 LVGSLGRAA
-516 LGEMIETDGYVP
+516 LGEMIDTQGYVP

-535 LGGIAVVFCIL
+535 LGMIAVVFCIL
-546 EWIRWSYQRRRE
+546 EWIRSSAERRRAE
-558 ASRPGLVPAGD
+558 ARPGLVPAGD

>member
-1 VATNVETARPAE
+1 MEQAE
-13 ARPSGIRLLRMA
+13 KKLSGLRLLGAA
-25 LKNRKTAIMLI
+25 LRNRKTGIMLV

-56 GEAKVDLATIG
+56 GEAQVDLATIG

-80 LWAPLVDRTRLPGL
+80 LWSPLVDRTRLPLL

-101 GWLIL
+101 GWLIV
-106 CQLLL
+106 CQLVL
-111 AATFLALSLTDPAIA
+111 AGTFLSLSFTDPALA

-158 TATVEILSSIYQM
+158 TATVEILSSVYQM
-171 GFRIAALIG
+171 GFRTAALVG

-190 ISWPGVYAVMGVVMA
+190 ISWPGVYMVMGFVMA
-205 LTILATL
+205 ATVLATL
-212 MAPDTARPV
+212 IAPDTARPA
-221 EELGF
+221 EELGY
-226 RELRERGAV
+226 RELREPGAV
-235 HPKLRAIGLTLVGL
+235 EPRLRAIGLAIVGA
-249 GWAWAIGAVAL
+249 GWLWAIATVAW
-260 FMVRILNVD
+260 FMVRILSVD
-269 PADPTPPKAS
+269 PADPDPPRAS
-279 DFTAQMGP
+279 DFTASMGP

-299 VATYFNWLRKH
+299 VATYFNRLRAH
-310 GRNVLEHDVP
+310 GRHVLDGP
-320 SSSATQRAADH
+320 APARSAVGRAADH

-353 ALGIILTYRLTDSI
+353 ALGIILSYRLTDAI

-378 ELQYTADEVAF
+378 ELQYSADEVAF
-389 ASKVFGVFM
+389 ASKVFGVLM
-398 TIAGIAIGGIM
+398 TITGIAIGGLL
-409 FVTVGRMP
+409 FVTLGRFP
-417 TLIFGAIIAA
+417 TLILGAVVAA
-427 ATNLLYADLAG
+427 VTNLLYADLAA
-438 GAYYIDAFANTFGL
+438 GAPYIDAFANTLGL
-452 NSLGV
+452 NDLGV

-464 MIAISGENIAG
+464 MVAISGENIAG

-516 LGEMIETDGYVP
+516 LGEMIETQGYYP
-528 VFYLTAA
+528 VFLLTAA
-535 LGGIAVVFCIL
+535 LGGIAVIFCIA
-546 EWIRWSYQRRRE
+546 EWIRASWQQRRDE
-558 ASRPGLVPAGD
+558 VAPALVPASD
-569 AARAQEGDTAA
+569 AAHAAQGDTAG